1 MGFLQKVGNFS
12 YQAFAS
18 IWKLNN
24 VYCLAND
31 VPSTSSDVFEDSYAY
46 YATLYVPESSI
57 NNYKA
62 TEPWSKFKSIVS
74 LTSNTYYTLTYLV
87 DGKVYKTYELAAGS
101 TITPEPEPTKTG
113 YTFSGWSEIPE
124 IMPEHD
130 VTVYG
135 TFVMNIKTY
144 TLTISATGN
153 GYASYSGT
161 TIRNKTSA
169 FTVNEGTNATIT
181 LSPDTGYRIKS
192 VKVGSTDVTASVSNN
207 RYTVSNIQGNKTVS
221 VVFEAIP
228 PTTYTLTISA
238 TGNGYASYSGTTIR
252 NKTSSFTVNE
262 GTNATITFSPD
273 TGYRIKSLKIGSTD
287 VTASVSN
294 NRYTI
299 SNIQSNKT
307 VSVVFEAIPPTTYT
321 LTISATGNGY
331 ASYNGTTIRNKT
343 SSFTVNEGT
352 NATITFSPDTG
363 YRIKSVKVGNSDVTA
378 SVSNNR
384 YTVSNIQG
392 NKTVSVVFEAIPPTT
407 YTLTISATGNGYAS
421 YNGTTIRNK
430 TTTFTV
436 NEGTNATITFSP
448 DNGYRIKSVKVGSS
462 DVTASVSNNR
472 YTVSNIQS
480 NKTVAIVFE
489 AIIKPGDANN
499 DGLVSVTD
507 VGCATNY
514 ILEQAPSVFV
524 FEAADMNG
532 DNSVSVTDVG
542 MIINLILS
550 EGAASRTGENVLEAN
565 YQNGHNSIVPRVS
578 LTSTADGYKLMLEQK
593 DAFIGFQ
600 FDVELAENATING
613 MQLADDDEHV
623 MTCRRLS
630 NGKWRVVCYSPT
642 NSTFNADETALLTF
656 ATTGDVMI
664 SDMRLTTTGLD
675 ELRPAAIFGTT
686 TGITNVKQDMKISV
700 DGHTLRIFSVRDT
713 TLRIVSMGGA
723 YRTLKVK
730 EGENCF
736 ESLRAGVYM
745 INNQKVILR

>member
-207 RYTVSNIQGNKTVS
+207 RYTVSNIQG
-221 VVFEAIP
+221 
-228 PTTYTLTISA
+228 
-238 TGNGYASYSGTTIR
+238 
-252 NKTSSFTVNE
+252 
-262 GTNATITFSPD
+262 
-273 TGYRIKSLKIGSTD
+273 
-287 VTASVSN
+287 
-294 NRYTI
+294 
-299 SNIQSNKT
+299 NKT

-600 FDVELAENATING
+600 FDVELAENNTING
-613 MQLADDDEHV
+613 MQLAGDDEHV

-664 SDMRLTTTGLD
+664 SDMRLTTAGFD

-723 YRTLKVK
+723 YKTLKVK